1 MSDQAAAVGLNVHE
15 AADTFAQ
22 MIDQDEGPVDTEEQ
36 ASSEEV
42 AEETEEDESAEL
54 QDEAEE
60 DSEDEVEGEEE
71 EAQEQ
76 EPQPDKFIVKVNGEE
91 LEVTKDELL
100 RGYQREADYTRKT
113 QKLAEERRLVESEFQ
128 QVRAE
133 REQYAQVLTQ
143 LEQRLQEM
151 APAEPDWER
160 LEAED
165 PIEYA
170 RQWTHHQ
177 RRAQQQAAIK
187 QEQARISQLQQE
199 ESRKQVLELLKKEA
213 EIVRE
218 KIPEWKSPEKAKAD
232 GKALLEYG
240 QTLGFSE
247 GELGEITDSR
257 ALLALYKAWQFD
269 QMMSKKPQLQQKI
282 KKAPK
287 MAAPG
292 SGNSLGKKS
301 VDINRAKNRL
311 AHTGSVKDAAAL
323 FDKFI

>member
-1 MSDQAAAVGLNVHE
+1 MSDQAAAVGLNVHQ
-15 AADTFAQ
+15 AADTFAS

-36 ASSEEV
+36 APSE
-42 AEETEEDESAEL
+42 EETEETEETESTEL
-54 QDEAEE
+54 QDEVEE
-60 DSEDEVEGEEE
+60 SSEDEVADEEE
-71 EAQEQ
+71 ETEEQ
-76 EPQPDKFIVKVNGEE
+76 ESQPDKFVVKVNGEE

-113 QKLAEERRLVESEFQ
+113 QKLAEERRMVESEFQ

-133 REQYAQVLTQ
+133 REQYATVLVQ
-143 LEQRLQEM
+143 LQQKLQEM

-177 RRAQQQAAIK
+177 RKAQQLAAVQ
-187 QEQARISQLQQE
+187 QEQARLDQLRQE
-199 ESRKQVLELLKKEA
+199 ESRKSVQELLKKEA
-213 EIVRE
+213 EAVRE

-240 QTLGFSE
+240 QSLGFSE
-247 GELGEITDSR
+247 NELGEITDSR

-292 SGNSLGKKS
+292 SANATSQKS
-301 VDINRAKNRL
+301 SEINRAKNRL
-311 AHTGSVKDAAAL
+311 ANSGSVKDAAAL

>member
-15 AADTFAQ
+15 AADTFAS

-42 AEETEEDESAEL
+42 TEETEENESVEP
-54 QDEAEE
+54 QEQTEE

-71 EAQEQ
+71 EAQESQ
-76 EPQPDKFIVKVNGEE
+76 DQPEKFIVKVNGEE

-113 QKLAEERRLVESEFQ
+113 QKLSEERRMVESEFQ

-133 REQYAQVLTQ
+133 REEYAQILTQ
-143 LEQRLQEM
+143 FKQRLQELS
-151 APAEPDWER
+151 PPEPDWDR

-177 RRAQQQAAIK
+177 RKAQQQAAINS
-187 QEQARISQLQQE
+187 EQARLAKLQQE
-199 ESRKQVLELLKKEA
+199 DAQRSIQELLKKEA
-213 EIVRE
+213 EVVRE
-218 KIPEWKSPEKAKAD
+218 KIPEWKSPEKAKAE
-232 GKALLEYG
+232 GKALIEYG
-240 QTLGFSE
+240 LTLGFSE
-247 GELGEITDSR
+247 GEINELTDSR
-257 ALLALYKAWQFD
+257 ALLALYKAWRYD
-269 QMMSKKPQLQQKI
+269 QMMSKKPEFQQKI

-292 SGNSLGKKS
+292 SGNSLSKKS
-301 VDINRAKNRL
+301 SDMNRAKSRL

>member
-1 MSDQAAAVGLNVHE
+1 MSDQAEQSSLSVHE
-15 AADTFAQ
+15 AADTFAS
-22 MIDQDEGPVDTEEQ
+22 MIDRDEGPVDTEEQ
-36 ASSEEV
+36 APSE
-42 AEETEEDESAEL
+42 EETEETTEDESVEP
-54 QDEAEE
+54 QDGTDDE
-60 DSEDEVEGEEE
+60 SEDEVEGAEEDSE
-71 EAQEQ
+71 EQP
-76 EPQPDKFIVKVNGEE
+76 PQPDKFTVKVNGEE

-113 QKLAEERRLVESEFQ
+113 QKLAEERRVVESEFQ

-133 REQYAQVLTQ
+133 REQYATVLVQ
-143 LEQRLQEM
+143 LQQKLQEM
-151 APAEPDWER
+151 APAEPDWDR

-177 RRAQQQAAIK
+177 RRSQQMAAVQA
-187 QEQARISQLQQE
+187 EQARLDQLRQE
-199 ESRKQVLELLKKEA
+199 ESSKQVRELLKKEA
-213 EIVRE
+213 ETVRE
-218 KIPEWKSPEKAKAD
+218 KIPEWKNPEKAKAE

-240 QTLGFSE
+240 QSLGFSE

-269 QMMSKKPQLQQKI
+269 QMMSKKPQFQQKI

-292 SGNSLGKKS
+292 SSNAVSQKGSEM
-301 VDINRAKNRL
+301 NRAKNRL
-311 AHTGSVKDAAAL
+311 AQTGRVKDAAAL
-323 FDKFI
+323 FDKFF

>member
-1 MSDQAAAVGLNVHE
+1 MSDQAEAVGLNVHE

-36 ASSEEV
+36 APSEEV
-42 AEETEEDESAEL
+42 AEETEEEESAEL
-54 QDEAEE
+54 QDEAED
-60 DSEDEVEGEEE
+60 DSEDEVEGDEEE
-71 EAQEQ
+71 VEES
-76 EPQPDKFIVKVNGEE
+76 EPQPEKFTVKVNGEE
-91 LEVTKDELL
+91 LEVTKEELL

-133 REQYAQVLTQ
+133 REQYAQVLGQ
-143 LEQRLQEM
+143 LQQRLQEM
-151 APAEPDWER
+151 NPGEPDWER

-177 RRAQQQAAIK
+177 RRAQQQAAI
-187 QEQARISQLQQE
+187 QAEQARLQQLQQE

-213 EIVRE
+213 EAVRE

-240 QTLGFSE
+240 QSLGFSE
-247 GELGEITDSR
+247 SELGEITDSR

-292 SGNSLGKKS
+292 SNNSVSQKS
-301 VDINRAKNRL
+301 SDMKRAKNRL
-311 AHTGSVKDAAAL
+311 AQSGSVKDAAAL